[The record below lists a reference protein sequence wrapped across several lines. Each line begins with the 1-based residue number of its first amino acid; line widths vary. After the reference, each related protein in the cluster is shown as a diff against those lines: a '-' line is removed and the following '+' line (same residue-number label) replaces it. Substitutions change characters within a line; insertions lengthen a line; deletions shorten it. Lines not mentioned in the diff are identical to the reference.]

1 MKMLLAVF
9 YTFLLQK
16 CGEYDRWLCVN
27 LPWYLR
33 ITWCSLWVRYDTS
46 HPSLNSDMDGL
57 FHKIQFYQKLL
68 KEWLNITR
76 LRPTPKNDDLAK
88 ESLRLKKLGERLYLE
103 YTKNLVKQQN
113 IAHCRNETPSL
124 S

>member
-9 YTFLLQK
+9 YTFLVQK

-33 ITWCSLWVRYDTS
+33 LSWCSLWIRQEEA
-46 HPSLNSDMDGL
+46 HPSLDSDLDAL
-57 FHKIQFYQKLL
+57 FHKIQLRRKLL
-68 KEWLNITR
+68 KEWMNLTR
-76 LRPTPKNDDLAK
+76 LSPYPNREDLAK
-88 ESLRLKKLGERLYLE
+88 EFLRLKELSERLYVE
-103 YTKNLVKQQN
+103 YTNNLVQRQN
-113 IAHCRNETPSL
+113 AARGRNETPSL